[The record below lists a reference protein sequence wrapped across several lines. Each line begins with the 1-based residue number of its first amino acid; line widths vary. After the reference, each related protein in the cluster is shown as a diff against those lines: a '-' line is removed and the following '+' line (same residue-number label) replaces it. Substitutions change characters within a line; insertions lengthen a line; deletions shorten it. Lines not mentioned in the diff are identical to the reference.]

1 MASVRTLLVVFLL
14 FGGVTVQAHN
24 KKVVIIIASDNFRD
38 EEFSNTKKALQEHG
52 VDTTVASSK
61 LSESHGARG
70 LIKVKPDMLVSK
82 ININDYDGIAFIGG
96 IGAEEYFNDPTTHKL
111 ATDAYAKGK
120 IVSAICIAPV
130 ILANAGLLK
139 GKQFNVWP
147 SEVKTVEAKGGIF
160 NSKSVVIDGNII
172 TAKDV
177 DASLEFGTKI
187 AERLMSKAN

>member
-1 MASVRTLLVVFLL
+1 MYLRLILLLTILLGGAS
-14 FGGVTVQAHN
+14 VQAHN

-52 VDTTVASSK
+52 VDVTVASSK

-70 LIKVKPDMLVSK
+70 LIKVKPEILVSK
-82 ININDYDGIAFIGG
+82 ININDYDGITFIGG
-96 IGAEEYFNDPTTHKL
+96 IGAKEYFNDTVTHKL

-130 ILANAGLLK
+130 ILANAGLLNK
-139 GKQFNVWP
+139 KHFNVWP

-160 NSKSVVIDGNII
+160 SSKPVVIDGNII
-172 TAKDV
+172 TAQDV
-177 DASLEFGTKI
+177 DAATEFGTKI
-187 AERLMSKAN
+187 AEKLMSKAN